1 MSLTTAYLINA
12 SKLEQFLAD
21 LRSAQAP
28 DKFTLKF
35 LEDLGY
41 KSTNDRLF
49 IGLLKALGLI
59 DESGAP
65 TQRYFAFLDDTRWQ
79 EVLAEG
85 VRDAYEDLFRLNKK
99 AHSMSRTDIVGK
111 LKSLTEGKKS
121 ENVIENMAR
130 TFLELAKLGDFSAP
144 ETTSAV
150 EPPPVALEPTSQST
164 HVLPDA
170 PRAQPQGRLV
180 DGLCYRIELVL
191 PPTRDKAIYD
201 ALFRSLKEH
210 LL

>member
-1 MSLTTAYLINA
+1 MGLTTAYLINA
-12 SKLEQFLAD
+12 SKLEQFLND

-28 DKFTLKF
+28 ERFTLKF
-35 LEDLGY
+35 LEELGY

-49 IGLLKALGLI
+49 IGLLKAVGMI
-59 DESGAP
+59 DDSGVP
-65 TQRYFAFLDDTRWQ
+65 TQRYFAFLDDTQWR

-99 AHSMSRTDIVGK
+99 AHNMSRIDVTGK

-121 ENVIENMAR
+121 ENVIDNMAR

-144 ETTSAV
+144 
-150 EPPPVALEPTSQST
+150 
-164 HVLPDA
+164 DA
-170 PRAQPQGRLV
+170 PAIIESTDVRPAETSPVDRQPDRPIVRGEGRLV
-180 DGLCYRIELVL
+180 DGLSYRIELVL

-201 ALFRSLKEH
+201 ALFRSLREH